1 MNVFAVNRSLDSDV
15 DFEIKLPEGFV
26 ASTIEAKTLHDSDL
40 DAKNTL
46 TDQNRVVLHDNDT
59 AKLDSQGKN
68 ASVSLP
74 PVSWTALHFA

>member
-1 MNVFAVNRSLDSDV
+1 MVRSNVFAVNRSLDSDV
-15 DFEIKLPEGFV
+15 DFELSCLKEFV

-59 AKLDSQGKN
+59 AKLDSQGGRMP
-68 ASVSLP
+68 AYLSLQ
-74 PVSWTALHFA
+74 